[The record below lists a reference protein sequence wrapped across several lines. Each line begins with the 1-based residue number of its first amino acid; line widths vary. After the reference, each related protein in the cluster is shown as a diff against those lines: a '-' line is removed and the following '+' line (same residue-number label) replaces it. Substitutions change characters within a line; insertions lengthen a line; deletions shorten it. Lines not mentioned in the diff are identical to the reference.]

1 MKLGT
6 NWRVIVRK
14 AWSFRLGAV
23 AALLSGAEVIVP
35 LFADAMPRGAFAVLS
50 FVTVVAAMVARLIA
64 QPKAGL

>member
-35 LFADAMPRGAFAVLS
+35 LFADTMPRGAFAVLS